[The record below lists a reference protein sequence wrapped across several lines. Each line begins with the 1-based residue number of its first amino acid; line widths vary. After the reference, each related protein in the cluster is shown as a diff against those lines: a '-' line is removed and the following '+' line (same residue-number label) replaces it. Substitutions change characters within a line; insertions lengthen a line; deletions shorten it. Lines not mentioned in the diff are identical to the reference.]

1 MVTPAATLSLRP
13 CATLAPSRAT
23 VLRTSS
29 GGFAVP
35 PARSAPAVVAAVSCP
50 PRRRLLPRA
59 VAVDSDQ
66 QGSPEPPDHQ
76 EAKPKKY
83 YFVVANAK
91 FMLDEEEH
99 FQEQLK
105 EKLRN
110 YGERDKG
117 RDFWLVVEPK
127 FLDRFPN
134 ITKRLKRPAV
144 ALVST
149 DGNWITFMK
158 LRLDRVLADQ
168 FEAETLE
175 EALASNPVELK
186 FEKPEKW
193 TAPYPKY
200 EYGWWEP
207 FLPPKSS
214 NGTA

>member
-1 MVTPAATLSLRP
+1 MAAPATLSLRP
-13 CATLAPSRAT
+13 CA
-23 VLRTSS
+23 
-29 GGFAVP
+29 
-35 PARSAPAVVAAVSCP
+35 APATPRAALPRARAWFAPAIRASPSVAASNP
-50 PRRRLLPRA
+50 PRRFGGIRRA

-66 QGSPEPPDHQ
+66 QGSPEPTEQ
-76 EAKPKKY
+76 EEAKPKTY
-83 YFVVANAK
+83 HFLVANAK

-99 FQEQLK
+99 FQEQLA
-105 EKLRN
+105 EKLRL
-110 YGERDKG
+110 YGERDMEQ
-117 RDFWLVVEPK
+117 DFWLVVEPK
-127 FLDRFPN
+127 FIDRFPD
-134 ITKRLKRPAV
+134 ITKRLKRPAA

-158 LRLDRVLADQ
+158 LRLDRVLQGQ
-168 FEAETLE
+168 FDAESIE

-200 EYGWWEP
+200 EFGWWKP